1 MSLWIPLES
10 NPEVMN
16 EFLTK
21 IGVPDK
27 LQICDIFGFEPELLG
42 MVPKPV
48 KAVLLCFP
56 VSPQSEDF
64 RTAQVTRVQELPPG
78 VWFVTQTIGNACGT
92 IGLLHAVGNNLDFLG
107 PLNEGSWANKF
118 FTDSLDFDA
127 ESRAALLQADDSIA
141 EVHAEAAQQG
151 QGAVP
156 DRPED
161 CMLHFVCFVQKC
173 GLLLELD
180 GRKPF
185 PINHGPCE
193 ADDLLAAAVRVIQSD
208 FIETDP
214 GSNLFSAVA
223 YSVPP
228 PAADLS
234 GSALLQRVGDGNKV
248 QQFAALLRDRLPG
261 TSYRLLFTW
270 SRDGRNAASFHQCC
284 DNQVRAR
291 AFARAAAARL
301 TAGAGAHA
309 RHRAFHHGPHVRRLR
324 KRAVEQ
330 CRRLD
335 QRCGMLPVPGRKSSR
350 RRPHLL

>member
-27 LQICDIFGFEPELLG
+27 LQICDIFGFEPELLD

-64 RTAQVTRVQELPPG
+64 RTAQVARIIETGQELPPG
-78 VWFVTQTIGNACGT
+78 VWFTTQTIGNACGT
-92 IGLLHAVGNNLDFLG
+92 IGLLHAVGNNLDVLG
-107 PLNEGSWANKF
+107 SLNEGSWANKF
-118 FTDSLDFDA
+118 FTNSLDADA

-161 CMLHFVCFVQKC
+161 CMLHFVCFVEK
-173 GLLLELD
+173 GGHLLELD

-185 PINHGPCE
+185 PINHGPCA
-193 ADDLLAAAVRVIQSD
+193 ADELLAAAIRVIQSD
-208 FIETDP
+208 FIATDP
-214 GSNLFSAVA
+214 GSNLFSTVA
-223 YSVPP
+223 YSA
-228 PAADLS
+228 PAAD
-234 GSALLQRVGDGNKV
+234 
-248 QQFAALLRDRLPG
+248 
-261 TSYRLLFTW
+261 
-270 SRDGRNAASFHQCC
+270 
-284 DNQVRAR
+284 
-291 AFARAAAARL
+291 
-301 TAGAGAHA
+301 
-309 RHRAFHHGPHVRRLR
+309 
-324 KRAVEQ
+324 E
-330 CRRLD
+330 
-335 QRCGMLPVPGRKSSR
+335 
-350 RRPHLL
+350 